1 MSSNFLRSLALAV
14 FFSGIAPTI
23 PISGFLA
30 STWVISCIPG
40 LESIGQFTTRML
52 LAFLDTFGSGCAWQG
67 MLIISLVCAF
77 VGALFDIYTF
87 YSFQSKGN

>member
-1 MSSNFLRSLALAV
+1 VSSNFLRSLALSAL
-14 FFSGIAPTI
+14 FSGIAPTI

-30 STWVISCIPG
+30 STWVLSCIPG
-40 LESIGQFTTRML
+40 LESIGQLTTQML
-52 LAFLDTFGSGCAWQG
+52 LAFLDTFGSGSAWQG
-67 MLIISLVCAF
+67 MSVISLVCSF